1 MKKLLFL
8 IFLISFAFF
17 TSVLNAKELRAAL
30 IPLDENMQNF
40 ADLILAESTG
50 KKLPLSFLER
60 EKLIGIIGAILC
72 MFFIDNR
79 LVGKLLPLCIS
90 A

>member
-60 EKLIGIIGAILC
+60 EKLLGAILC